1 MSKFLKTLIKT
12 VKKESNGF
20 AEKFV
25 VAARG
30 GAEITAQQIL
40 EAASKQ
46 NQPSDVMLGKVIDA
60 VKAGLSQTGQQ
71 MMTAGVDLVKGV
83 SSQEDSS
90 APSKSSKSSDSMH
103 DELMTADM
111 EFSDGAGSLGNSS
124 NPSDSKK

>member
-46 NQPSDVMLGKVIDA
+46 NQPSDVILGKVIDA
-60 VKAGLSQTGQQ
+60 VKAGLAQTGQQ

-90 APSKSSKSSDSMH
+90 TPSKSSKSSDSINN
-103 DELMTADM
+103 ELMSAEIDL
-111 EFSDGAGSLGNSS
+111 SNGAGPL
-124 NPSDSKK
+124 DDTSK

>member
-12 VKKESNGF
+12 VKKESNSF

-60 VKAGLSQTGQQ
+60 VKAGLNQTGQQ

-83 SSQEDSS
+83 SSQDITS
-90 APSKSSKSSDSMH
+90 AAPESSKSSDSMN
-103 DELMTADM
+103 DKLMTAEM
-111 EFSDGAGSLGNSS
+111 ELSDGAGSLGDTS
-124 NPSDSKK
+124 NRSNSKK